1 GARQRPDQRA
11 LMSGDEQYTYAD
23 LDIAHRR
30 LAGWLSAQGVVQGDR
45 VAVYLGNSSEF
56 AIAFLA
62 ILRIGAVHV
71 PVNPMFGP
79 AELGYELGVADVSL
93 VVTNAALANN
103 IAACDPPIADL
114 PVLVTDDDGDRSFD
128 EAMSAEP
135 ITADRGDL
143 DSLAALNYTGGTT
156 GLPKGCQHT
165 QRHML
170 YTAASA
176 GTATGLAADGSLV
189 TLCYI
194 PIFWIAGE
202 DFGLLLPFV
211 YGGTSVL
218 MSRWDARDAA
228 NAIERQRVT
237 LMIGTV
243 ENYLELMDL
252 DDISERDFSSLTD
265 PQAMSFVRKMTP
277 EVRSAW
283 SAVAPGST
291 LREAAYGMTET
302 HTIDCIPF
310 GYHENDFDLRSEPV
324 FCGIPAPGTD

>member
-1 GARQRPDQRA
+1 HVSHWARQRPDQRA
-11 LMSGDEQYTYAD
+11 LVIGDEQYTYAD

-30 LAGWLSAQGVVQGDR
+30 LAGWLNAQGVAQGDR

-79 AELGYELGVADVSL
+79 AELGHELSDADVSL
-93 VVTNAALANN
+93 VITKTALTHN
-103 IAACDPPIADL
+103 IAACGQPISDL
-114 PVLVTDDDGDRSFD
+114 PVLVTDGSGDGSF
-128 EAMSAEP
+128 EAAMTPDP
-135 ITADRGDL
+135 ISADRADV
-143 DSLAALNYTGGTT
+143 DSLAALNFTAGPPGV
-156 GLPKGCQHT
+156 PSACQHT

-176 GTATGLAADGSLV
+176 GTATNLAADGSLV

-202 DFGLLLPFV
+202 DLGLLLPFV

-218 MSRWDARDAA
+218 MSRWDAQNAA
-228 NAIERQRVT
+228 DAIEQQRVT

-265 PQAMSFVRKMTP
+265 PQAMSFVRKMKIGRAH
-277 EVRSAW
+277 V
-283 SAVAPGST
+283 
-291 LREAAYGMTET
+291 
-302 HTIDCIPF
+302 
-310 GYHENDFDLRSEPV
+310 
-324 FCGIPAPGTD
+324 